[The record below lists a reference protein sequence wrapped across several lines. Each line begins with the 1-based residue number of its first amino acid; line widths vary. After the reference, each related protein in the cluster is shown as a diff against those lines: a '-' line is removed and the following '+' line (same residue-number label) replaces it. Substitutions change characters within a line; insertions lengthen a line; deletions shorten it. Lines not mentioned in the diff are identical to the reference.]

1 MNYSRGDVI
10 LADLPFSDRT
20 GAKVRPALVVQNDRN
35 NARLDDVI
43 VAMITRT
50 TTRAESEPT
59 QLLVDVTTPL
69 GSATGLLHT
78 SAVKCEH
85 LITLHKSFLQ
95 RVIGRLPEPL
105 MQQIDECLKLSLGL

>member
-1 MNYSRGDVI
+1 MKYSRGDVI

-20 GAKVRPALVVQNDRN
+20 GAKVRPALVVQNDGN
-35 NARLDDVI
+35 NARLEDVI

-50 TTRAESEPT
+50 TARAESEST
-59 QLLVDVTTPL
+59 QLLVDVSTPL
-69 GSATGLLHT
+69 GQATGLLHT

-85 LITLHKSFLQ
+85 LITLHRSFLE

-105 MQQIDECLKLSLGL
+105 MRQIDECLKAALGL